1 MNIHKVACLF
11 VLALCVACGSIGPIG
26 PLSGGR
32 LSGQEGDWPTDW
44 NSVSDVM
51 QIQLETVLE
60 DPESVNLWLAVVDG
74 DAYVASSLLSGAK
87 DPEERA
93 WVRNIG
99 IDPRVRVRIDG
110 VVYAARLESV
120 SDDSVKARVF
130 EAFRVKYPH
139 LEESRGEDARYFRI
153 ASRS

>member
-1 MNIHKVACLF
+1 MSLHRFACLF

-44 NSVSDVM
+44 NSGATEGSVENLS
-51 QIQLETVLE
+51 LLE
-60 DPESVNLWLAVVDG
+60 DPESVNLWLVVVDG
-74 DAYVASSLLSGAK
+74 DAYVASSLLSGTK
-87 DPEERA
+87 DPEVRA

-139 LEESRGEDARYFRI
+139 LEKSRGEDARYFRI

>member
-1 MNIHKVACLF
+1 

-44 NSVSDVM
+44 NSVSDVV
-51 QIQLETVLE
+51 QIQLETALE
-60 DPESVNLWLAVVDG
+60 DPESVNLWLVVVDG
-74 DAYVASSLLSGAK
+74 DAYVASSLLSGTK
-87 DPEERA
+87 DPEVRA

-120 SDDSVKARVF
+120 ADDSVRARVF